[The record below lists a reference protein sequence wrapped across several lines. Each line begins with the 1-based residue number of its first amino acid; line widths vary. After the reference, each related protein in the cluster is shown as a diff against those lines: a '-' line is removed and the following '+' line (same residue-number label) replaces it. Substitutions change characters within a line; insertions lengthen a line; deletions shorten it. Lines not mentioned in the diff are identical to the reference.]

1 MTVTCY
7 DVVVESAVLI
17 QLIQQAVWVVEV
29 SLFFDGS
36 WNSRNLEKVALK
48 FLVVVGFFYQQGYHL
63 DGLDNQ
69 H

>member
-36 WNSRNLEKVALK
+36 WNSRNLEKVGLK